1 MHAETQHACQWQT
14 SNTDLLFITYL
25 FLGSLT
31 TYLVRQNLNSE
42 LEEQQRLAYELT
54 EQIKSMEDDEK
65 NLLERVKVLEAKL
78 QVQGL
83 LEKVEAK
90 RVVVNQLRNRV
101 SELEG
106 RLKNREGSPLQE
118 QVAPPQEEKVRKHF

>member
-1 MHAETQHACQWQT
+1 M
-14 SNTDLLFITYL
+14 
-25 FLGSLT
+25 
-31 TYLVRQNLNSE
+31 NSE

-54 EQIKSMEDDEK
+54 EQLKSMEDDEK

-90 RVVVNQLRNRV
+90 RVVVNQLRNRI

-106 RLKNREGSPLQE
+106 RLKKREGPPVEE
-118 QVAPPQEEKVRKHF
+118 QVAQPQEEKVRKHF